1 MTSVKK
7 LYVLLC
13 GFEIIPK
20 TVSTRD
26 RGGRFILSSP
36 ISAYLFDTDRGY
48 VLFDTGYDPRN
59 SRDPAEIARIFG
71 AHGWTPP
78 VINPEHEL
86 DRQLAGIG
94 VALPEIRHVIL
105 SHLHFDHTGYLK
117 YFTHAARVSIQ
128 RREYEAAFAGRAG
141 PAVIDSEYRIE
152 GLNWDLVDGDWE
164 VMPGLAMIATRGHT
178 AGHQSAVV
186 ELARAGRMV
195 LVADAGDLQENFDE
209 EILPGESV
217 DDEAAMLSIRRL
229 KTLASTGTLLLG
241 HDPVAIQSIR
251 LAPDFYD

>member
-1 MTSVKK
+1 MVKK

-13 GFEIIPK
+13 GFEILPK

-26 RGGRFILSSP
+26 RGARFIISSP
-36 ISAYLFDTDRGY
+36 ISAYLFETERGY
-48 VLFDTGYDPRN
+48 VLFDTGYDPSN
-59 SRDPAEIARIFG
+59 SRDPAEIARIFTS
-71 AHGWTPP
+71 HGWIPP

-94 VALPEIRHVIL
+94 VALSDIQHVIL

-117 YFTHAARVSIQ
+117 HLTHARRISIQ
-128 RREYEAAFAGRAG
+128 RQEYEAAFAGRAG
-141 PAVIDSEYRIE
+141 PAVIESEYQID
-152 GLNWDLVDGDWE
+152 GLNWDIVDGDWE
-164 VMPGLAMIATRGHT
+164 VMPGLAMIGTRGHT

-186 ELARAGRMV
+186 DLANAGRMV

-217 DDEAAMLSIRRL
+217 DDEAALHSIRRL
-229 KTLASTGTLLLG
+229 KALAVSGTLLLG

-251 LAPDFYD
+251 LTPDFYD